1 MTTPK
6 QHIAASP
13 FGLFG
18 NPVYPIGPPVLAIS
32 SALKKGFSNMERGRI
47 RRQIQ
52 EELKQIEANNSQQKQ
67 ETPAEQTPVPVQESQ
82 DVKKPEPRQP
92 RQP

>member
-18 NPVYPIGPPVLAIS
+18 NPVHPVGPPVLAIAK
-32 SALKKGFSNMERGRI
+32 ALKTG
-47 RRQIQ
+47 
-52 EELKQIEANNSQQKQ
+52 LQQRASADASGVRFRK
-67 ETPAEQTPVPVQESQ
+67 S
-82 DVKKPEPRQP
+82 
-92 RQP
+92 